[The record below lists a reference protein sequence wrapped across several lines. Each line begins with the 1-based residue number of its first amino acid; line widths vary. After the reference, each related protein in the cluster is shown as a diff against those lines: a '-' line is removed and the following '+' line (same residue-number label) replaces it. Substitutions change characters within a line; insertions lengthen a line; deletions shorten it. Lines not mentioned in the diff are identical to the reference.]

1 MLTWLQPWWLLGI
14 ILSVALILFGRS
26 AAVSNERGGP
36 GLTLIHPS
44 LLDALPQMAQ
54 TVPRSRR
61 NWLIPLV
68 LTLFSIALA
77 QPVWQGA
84 WLKPPPLGRELVLLV
99 DASKSMSIGDFAV
112 GGQSVERLT
121 VLKSLINRFV
131 EARTGDKV
139 GLVIFGDRAST
150 LLPPTFD
157 HELVQA
163 MLARIPVGIAGENTA
178 LGEAVGLALKSI
190 RGGSGR
196 RPALLLFTDGDSTAG
211 VISPREATALAAQLK
226 IPIYTVRVG
235 TDLFGHAGRI
245 SEDFGLP
252 EMAAASGGRAYT
264 ASSAETLANVIGDID
279 TLERSVTPPSTR
291 RELQPLYWLPLLIA
305 AIILLTGR
313 MRQIK
318 SQLA

>member
-1 MLTWLQPWWLLGI
+1 MLTWSQPWWLLG
-14 ILSVALILFGRS
+14 SVFSLALILLGRS
-26 AAVSNERGGP
+26 SAAKEPGAP

-44 LLDALPQMAQ
+44 LLDALPQIRQSA
-54 TVPRSRR
+54 PRSRR
-61 NWLIPLV
+61 DWAIPLV
-68 LTLFSIALA
+68 LALFSTALA

-99 DASKSMSIGDFAV
+99 DASKSMSIGDFSV
-112 GGQSVERLT
+112 GGQSIERLT

-131 EARTGDKV
+131 EARVGDKI

-163 MLARIPVGIAGENTA
+163 MLARIPVGVAGENTA

-190 RGGSGR
+190 RGGSAR

-211 VISPREATALAAQLK
+211 VISPREATALAVQLK

-235 TDLFGHAGRI
+235 TDLFGHAAR
-245 SEDFGLP
+245 SDADFGLW

-264 ASSAETLANVIGDID
+264 ASSAQTLANVIRDID
-279 TLERSVTPPSTR
+279 ALERSVTPPSTR
-291 RELQPLYWLPLLIA
+291 RELQPLYWLPLLLA
-305 AIILLTGR
+305 AIIVLIARTRLIR
-313 MRQIK
+313 

>member
-14 ILSVALILFGRS
+14 IFSLALILLGRS
-26 AAVSNERGGP
+26 AAVRRERSGP

-44 LLDALPQMAQ
+44 LLEALPQIAH

-61 NWLIPLV
+61 DWSIPFV
-68 LTLFSIALA
+68 LALFSTALA

-99 DASKSMSIGDFAV
+99 DASKSMSIGDFSV
-112 GGQSVERLT
+112 GGQSIERLT

-131 EARTGDKV
+131 EARAGDKV

-163 MLARIPVGIAGENTA
+163 MLARLPVGVAGENTA

-190 RGGSGR
+190 RGGAAR

-211 VISPREATALAAQLK
+211 VISPREATALAVQLK

-235 TDLFGHAGRI
+235 TDLFGHAARTNG
-245 SEDFGLP
+245 DFGLS

-264 ASSAETLANVIGDID
+264 ASSAQTLANVIRDID
-279 TLERSVTPPSTR
+279 ALERSVTPPSTR
-291 RELQPLYWLPLLIA
+291 RELQPLYLLPLLLA
-305 AIILLTGR
+305 AIILLTAR
-313 MRQIK
+313 MRQVK

>member
-26 AAVSNERGGP
+26 AAVSKERGGP

-44 LLDALPQMAQ
+44 LLDALPQLVG

-68 LTLFSIALA
+68 LTLFSIASA

-99 DASKSMSIGDFAV
+99 DASKSMSIGDFSV

-235 TDLFGHAGRI
+235 TDLFGHAARI

-264 ASSAETLANVIGDID
+264 ASSAGTLANVIGDID
-279 TLERSVTPPSTR
+279 MLERSVTPPSTR
-291 RELQPLYWLPLLIA
+291 RDLQPLYWLPLLIA
-305 AIILLTGR
+305 AIILLAGR